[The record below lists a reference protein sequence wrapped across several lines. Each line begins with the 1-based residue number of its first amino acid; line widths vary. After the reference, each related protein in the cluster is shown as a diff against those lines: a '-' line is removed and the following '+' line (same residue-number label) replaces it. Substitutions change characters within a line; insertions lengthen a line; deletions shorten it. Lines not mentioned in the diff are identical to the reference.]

1 MAKCLNFNYD
11 IINVIK
17 TLTEEISLLRSEVR
31 LLHDSLSSSNKEEK
45 APEVQECLTLEQLSD
60 YIPGN
65 PAIPTL
71 RRWIKEEGLP
81 SQKIKRKLIFKK
93 SEIDEWLIKRTG
105 SSVLEIDKQVTE
117 SLKSFERNPTPRW
130 RRKKSVS

>member
-1 MAKCLNFNYD
+1 MAECLNFNYD

-45 APEVQECLTLEQLSD
+45 APEVQECLTLEQLSE

-71 RRWIKEEGLP
+71 RRWIKKEGLP

-105 SSVLEIDKQVTE
+105 SSVLEIDKQVME